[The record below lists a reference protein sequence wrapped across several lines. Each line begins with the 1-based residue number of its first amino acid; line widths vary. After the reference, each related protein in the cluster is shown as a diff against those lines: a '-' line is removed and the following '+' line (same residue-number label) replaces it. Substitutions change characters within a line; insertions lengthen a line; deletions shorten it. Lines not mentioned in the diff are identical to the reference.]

1 MGSPATEM
9 AVPHVASRGMA
20 TTGTDGADVLHDVAR
35 ALHDQTVVIKYG
47 GSAVDHGGREEE
59 FGRDVARL
67 QASGI
72 KPVVVHGGGPQIS
85 DLMRRFGKTPRFV
98 DGMRVT
104 DAETMDLVEMVLVGK
119 IGEAIVGLINQEGGR
134 AIGLSGKDADMLL
147 AHRHRHRLPTG
158 EEVDLGMVGDIDRV
172 DTEPVRLLA
181 AHGFAPVI
189 APIAVGQSGETY
201 NVNADLAAG
210 AIAAALGAA
219 VLVHLTDVPG
229 VRDGDAG
236 PPRRRR
242 TRPDRGCAH
251 ATRRPARARAGAS
264 RRDGNHPVTSRPAS
278 RSPARGNWPRGSRRS
293 SCCRAAARSRCRPPS
308 CR

>member
-20 TTGTDGADVLHDVAR
+20 TTGTDGADVLPDVAR
-35 ALHDQTVVIKYG
+35 ALHDSTVVLKYG

-229 VRDGDAG
+229 VRDGDGRIATMLTCAETEQLIRSG
-236 PPRRRR
+236 AIQGGMIPKVESALRAL
-242 TRPDRGCAH
+242 RGGVERVRIVDARMPH
-251 ATRRPARARAGAS
+251 GVLLGLVPALRVGTEIIR
-264 RRDGNHPVTSRPAS
+264 
-278 RSPARGNWPRGSRRS
+278 
-293 SCCRAAARSRCRPPS
+293 
-308 CR
+308 